1 MRHALMT
8 DRYEFSMLQTFIAE
22 GIHEKRAVFEV
33 FSRKLQPGFRFG
45 VFAGLN
51 RLLPM
56 IENFEFGGS
65 VLRFLRENK
74 IVDKP
79 TYDYL
84 SEFRF
89 NGKIT
94 AYREGDLYFP
104 NSPVLTVEG
113 TLGECILLETLILSV
128 LNFDSAIAGRAARIR
143 QAAGDR
149 RLIEMGSRRVNEE
162 SAVVA
167 ARAAYIAGFDST
179 SNLLAG
185 MEYGIPTSGT
195 AAHAFTLAHEHEIDA
210 FGWQMMT
217 HGPETTL
224 LVDTYNI
231 KKGVQTAIEAWDILA
246 AEKGEDDQLADLP
259 PIGAVRIDSGDLAAE
274 AYKVREQLDE
284 AGFNSTNIVATS
296 DLDEYVIKDL
306 LGQGAPIDAFGV
318 GTKLVSTPPSGFVY
332 KLVAI
337 EQDSLHVRRADGMDL
352 CEYDDEDWPCK
363 KAGEKKMRPVAKKAK
378 DKVSVGG
385 KKYAVRHYDRNGFL
399 IEETYSTD
407 PDTPHEDGD
416 VYPQRIVM
424 EKGRSTVMVAANDP
438 HGIEAARSFHA
449 QAMQSLPKSE
459 QSVWYGDHG
468 PYLTVQEA

>member
-1 MRHALMT
+1 MRHSLMT
-8 DRYEFSMLQTFIAE
+8 DRYEFSMLQTFITE

-162 SAVVA
+162 AAVVA

-195 AAHAFTLAHEHEIDA
+195 AAHAFTLAHENEIDA

-231 KKGVQTAIEAWDILA
+231 KKGVQTAIEAWEILE
-246 AEKGEDDQLADLP
+246 AEKGDIP
-259 PIGAVRIDSGDLAAE
+259 SIGAVRIDSGDLAAE
-274 AYKVREQLDE
+274 AYKVREQLDD
-284 AGFNSTNIVATS
+284 AGFTDTDIVATS

-337 EQDSLHVRRADGMDL
+337 E
-352 CEYDDEDWPCK
+352 DERYVDASWK
-363 KAGEKKMRPVAKKAK
+363 KYPYMRPVAKKAK

-399 IEETYSTD
+399 IEETYSAD
-407 PDTPHEDGD
+407 PDTPHEEGD

-438 HGIEAARSFHA
+438 HGIEQARSFHA
-449 QAMQSLPKSE
+449 QAMQTLPKSE